1 MSEPINKQA
10 KIYVAGHQGL
20 VGSAIMRLLQSRGY
34 SSVVTRT
41 FSELNLCDQ
50 KATNQFFAQEK
61 PEYVIVAAAR
71 VGGIKANNDYPAQFI
86 YDNLMIASN
95 VIHAAYQHGVT
106 KLLFLGSSCIYPR
119 LCEQPI
125 KEEYLL
131 TGPLE
136 PTNEPYAIA
145 KIAGLKLCESYQ
157 RQYGAQFIS
166 AMPTNLYGTGD
177 NFDLNNSHVI
187 PALIAK
193 IHRAKVEGNS
203 EVPVWGTGKARRE
216 FLFVADLADALLFLL
231 ENYQGLSTINVGT
244 GQDVTIAELA
254 TLIKDVIGFE
264 GKLVFDTSKPDG
276 TPQKLLD
283 VTKLNQ
289 LGWKAQ
295 TSLEAGLQK
304 TYEWYL
310 QNQAVQHQ
318 IFRPGFDKSNVSI
331 SR

>member
-1 MSEPINKQA
+1 MSEQISKQA

-20 VGSAIMRLLQSRGY
+20 VGSAIMRLLNSRGY

-41 FSELNLCDQ
+41 FAQLNLCDQ
-50 KATNQFFAQEK
+50 SATNQFFAQER

-95 VIHAAYQHGVT
+95 VIHAAYQQGVT

-193 IHRAKVEGNS
+193 IHRAKIEGSS
-203 EVPVWGTGKARRE
+203 EVTVWGTGKARRE
-216 FLFVADLADALLFLL
+216 FLFVDDLAQALLFLL
-231 ENYQGLSTINVGT
+231 ENYQGLSTLNVGT
-244 GQDVTIAELA
+244 GQDITIADLA
-254 TLIKDVIGFE
+254 ALIKDVVGFE

-295 TSLEAGLQK
+295 TSLEVGLRK

-310 QNQAVQHQ
+310 QNSGMNGQ
-318 IFRPGFDKSNVSI
+318 IIRPNFDRSNVTS
-331 SR
+331 